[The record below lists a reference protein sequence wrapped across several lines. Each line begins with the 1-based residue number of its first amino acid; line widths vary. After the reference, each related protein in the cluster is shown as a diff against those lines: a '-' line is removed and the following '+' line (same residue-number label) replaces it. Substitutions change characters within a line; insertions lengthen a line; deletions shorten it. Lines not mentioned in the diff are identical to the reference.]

1 MDSVLGLKLLVL
13 DTGAAVPTA
22 EWRQSIQNPGQ
33 TLVCYQ
39 PSTLQHSPCHLQSS
53 HSRAKQLGR
62 GGCEGPELAA
72 LWIPKPRVDS
82 REENLLRPIPRHS

>member
-13 DTGAAVPTA
+13 H
-22 EWRQSIQNPGQ
+22 
-33 TLVCYQ
+33 
-39 PSTLQHSPCHLQSS
+39 TLQQQSGGKASRTQDRLECAINLQHCNTALAICKVHTQEPSNWE
-53 HSRAKQLGR
+53 
-62 GGCEGPELAA
+62 EGPVLSA

>member
-13 DTGAAVPTA
+13 H
-22 EWRQSIQNPGQ
+22 
-33 TLVCYQ
+33 
-39 PSTLQHSPCHLQSS
+39 TLQQQSGGKASRTQGRLECAINLQHCKS
-53 HSRAKQLGR
+53 AKFTLKNKQLGR
-62 GGCEGPELAA
+62 GGSEGPELAA